1 MVREGKKLEDLQIMP
16 ISLKNV
22 ELGVLEK
29 VRWKD
34 RKSCLESVML
44 EIKTT
49 KMLLFIMKMMSSR
62 VWPQD

>member
-1 MVREGKKLEDLQIMP
+1 MREGKKLEGSIDYANK
-16 ISLKNV
+16 LKNV

-29 VRWKD
+29 VKWKD
-34 RKSCLESVML
+34 RKSCLESGML

>member
-1 MVREGKKLEDLQIMP
+1 MP